1 MEKLKSFVAVDFE
14 HLTHNHETVCAV
26 GLVAVED
33 GFIAS
38 KFFSLIKPYSDERE
52 HLNTHIHGIT
62 EEMCENAP
70 GFDKILP
77 IIQTFVGNKKMVAHH
92 ASTEI
97 NVFRKACARAGLVSP
112 YDESRF
118 IDTYAVTN
126 KSLED
131 CSKEYGI
138 TLSNHHDPLD
148 DALACARLYLRLQDE
163 DISVPKASSPV
174 KKRGEKRNPL
184 LNVPPNLDAV
194 VHKDNPFFDKHF
206 CVSGFPAAERD
217 SIISFVIKELGGW
230 NDTSILKK
238 TSILIGHST
247 GCGPAKLE
255 KAHSQGCTIYD
266 ELAFQT
272 DIINKYNLQA
282 SWYVF
287 PGSENDLLGPVG
299 GNKSSDVKEEEP
311 ACNGKKLKGFLI
323 NRWFHWVIVVF
334 INLLCYAIV
343 ISISLIGLEVVTAL
357 FWKDISLHL
366 FW

>member
-14 HLTHNHETVCAV
+14 HLTPNHETVCAV
-26 GLVAVED
+26 GLVVVED
-33 GFIAS
+33 GFVAG
-38 KFFSLIKPYSDERE
+38 KFFSLIKPYSDARE

-62 EEMCENAP
+62 EDMCENAP
-70 GFDKILP
+70 SFDKVLP

-97 NVFRKACARAGLVSP
+97 NVFKKACARAGLVSP

-131 CSKEYGI
+131 CCKEFGI
-138 TLSNHHDPLD
+138 TLTNHHDPLD

-163 DISVPKASSPV
+163 GIAVPKVSSPV
-174 KKRGEKRNPL
+174 KRRGEKRDPS

-230 NDTSILKK
+230 NDNSILKN

-255 KAHSQGCTIYD
+255 KARSQGCIIYD
-266 ELAFQT
+266 ENAFIT
-272 DIINKYNLQA
+272 NVVEKYR
-282 SWYVF
+282 VEF
-287 PGSENDLLGPVG
+287 PPSNEC
-299 GNKSSDVKEEEP
+299 EEEDTKP
-311 ACNGKKLKGFLI
+311 HKDTIQYKISTTNEDEVKLKSWKDRPILPTFKWEWLNKLCIILLNIILYALALAVVVGSGFLTK
-323 NRWFHWVIVVF
+323 W
-334 INLLCYAIV
+334 LCDMA
-343 ISISLIGLEVVTAL
+343 
-357 FWKDISLHL
+357 K
-366 FW
+366 